1 MCDANCLCSQTNVPD
16 MKIYTKTGDTG
27 QTSLFGGQRL
37 PKDNLRIEAYGTV
50 DELNACLGLLRDHTS
65 AEEPRRLL
73 LIIQNRLFTLGAHLA
88 TAPGKDSPAPDLS
101 DDDINLLEQ
110 SMDLM
115 DAQLAPLRNFILP
128 GGSPAISFGHLARTV
143 CRRAERRVVSLAQL
157 EDTPEILIRY
167 LNRLSDFLFI
177 LTRFIAHEEQVE
189 EVIWKGRSV

>member
-101 DDDINLLEQ
+101 DEDINLLEQ

-177 LTRFIAHEEQVE
+177 LTRFIAHEAQVE

>member
-1 MCDANCLCSQTNVPD
+1 

-101 DDDINLLEQ
+101 DEDINLLEQ

-177 LTRFIAHEEQVE
+177 LTRFIAHEAQVE